1 MMLGSLLKGAQAANA
16 ASKVGLGGRL
26 LQGTGLVSAAGI
38 AAGVGIPVV
47 DDLSQWSKKRR
58 KEINNMSNMEFEDF
72 QPNFIDRTI
81 LGIKDVENSGK
92 LRDEYITTKTME
104 HPEILAAQSTL
115 NNVGGELV
123 VKPGQTVAQVL
134 SANGAALK
142 KARDVT
148 RVGNIV
154 LEDDARYGTKGAR
167 EERRRND
174 QDRLDL
180 LTQQSNNL
188 EYQRSRDRRA
198 DMQYNESLERL
209 DRKDRRTAIS
219 NATAGLAALAA
230 AFAI

>member
-1 MMLGSLLKGAQAANA
+1 LGALLKGAQAANA

-26 LQGTGLVSAAGI
+26 LQGAGLVSAGSL
-38 AAGVGIPVV
+38 AAGVGIPVY

-72 QPNFIDRTI
+72 QPNSLDRTF
-81 LGIKDVENSGK
+81 LGIKDVENSAK
-92 LRDEYITTKTME
+92 LRNEYITNKTMADSD
-104 HPEILAAQSTL
+104 ILAAQSLL
-115 NNVGGELV
+115 NDVGSELI
-123 VKPGQTVAQVL
+123 VKPGQTVSQVL
-134 SANGAALK
+134 SANSTALK
-142 KARDVT
+142 DARDKRT
-148 RVGNIV
+148 RHNIR
-154 LEDDARYGTKGAR
+154 LTDSAKFGTDSAI
-167 EERRRND
+167 EERRVRD

-219 NATAGLAALAA
+219 SATAGLAALAA